1 MSKNKS
7 LQLLKYILE
16 SKESYESPSPYMRWL
31 DGHLIGA
38 KEGEVIVEFTVRK
51 EMCNP
56 ADILHGGVI
65 SGMMDEVV
73 GIAVF
78 SLGRDHFFSTV
89 NLSVDFLRPAEL
101 NDKISVKAKVRRN
114 GNRII
119 IVTAEM
125 KKEGKLLAM
134 ASTNLIITEQELP
147 QFG

>member
-31 DGHLIGA
+31 DGHLIEA
-38 KEGEVIVEFTVRK
+38 EEGEVTVEFTVRK

-78 SLGRDHFFSTV
+78 SLGREHFFSTV
-89 NLSVDFLRPAEL
+89 NLSVDFLRPAKL
-101 NDKISVKAKVRRN
+101 NDTITVNAKVRRN

-119 IVTAEM
+119 NVNADM
-125 KKEGKLLAM
+125 NKKDKLLAT
-134 ASTNLIITEQELP
+134 ANTNLIITEQELP

>member
-1 MSKNKS
+1 MTDNSS
-7 LQLLKYILE
+7 LLLLQAILE
-16 SKESYESPSPYMRWL
+16 SEEDYESPSPYMRWL
-31 DGHLIGA
+31 NGRLVA
-38 KEGEVIVEFTVRK
+38 AEEGTVSVSFKVRK

-89 NLSVDFLRPAEL
+89 NLSVDFLRPAKLGDTVE
-101 NDKISVKAKVRRN
+101 VKAKVTRN

-119 IVTAEM
+119 HVTAEM
-125 KKEGKLLAM
+125 RKEDKLLAM
-134 ASTNLIITEQELP
+134 ANTNLIITGQELP
-147 QFG
+147 QFE

>member
-7 LQLLKYILE
+7 LKLLQYILE
-16 SKESYESPSPYMRWL
+16 SEESYESPSPYMRWL
-31 DGHLIGA
+31 DGHLIDA
-38 KEGEVIVEFTVRK
+38 KEGEVKVGFTVRK

-78 SLGRDHFFSTV
+78 SLGREHFFSTV
-89 NLSVDFLRPAEL
+89 NLSVDFLRPAKL
-101 NDKISVKAKVRRN
+101 NDTISVKAKVKRN

-119 IVTAEM
+119 NVVAEM
-125 KKEGKLLAM
+125 KKEDSLLAM